1 MGLTELLIL
10 IAILAL
16 VTAILWA
23 LVALTRSRKG
33 KIRIA
38 LEKNIP
44 EYDLEELELREL
56 PNGGARM
63 VQRSFEEVMRQASEL
78 EHRDNAK
85 KRPRSKVLKT
95 DLSREAVLARRAAAL
110 AAAQEAMARGE
121 VPAEPDLFNGNNT
134 EQGGAQ
140 AEPEPE
146 PVTEAPVVPDFERPA
161 DQHEPE
167 PVTDWEPTWQVVADT
182 EPAHDLPSE
191 PEAAPEPVPTPDWA
205 SVAVRADQYQQD
217 GSDDDWL
224 DDVSPVRQVSKAAM
238 HGADD
243 SRREPAFSDM
253 HFDES
258 LGLVSQAPV
267 SEPEFEPEPEPEDV
281 FESEPDFE
289 PDDDVDPDDEFNDDN
304 TADYF
309 VESAVED
316 NDEPVKPAEP
326 RELGDMLDELLE
338 ERGVSPHVDYPAPVP
353 TPLLDPE
360 PEFEPE
366 PEPEPEYEPVPEA
379 EPLLDPEPEFEP
391 EPEPEPESE
400 PEPELVPE
408 YEPEPEYQPEP
419 EPEIEPAPETE
430 PEPEEEPLPDFESEV
445 DVEPEPQPQPVDS
458 FAAVENKDDIDDL
471 FKDEDEQRR
480 QGALEQETV
489 SAPKRFMSWAGAAL
503 GGMFGA
509 GRARSADEHPAE
521 DDERAR
527 RKAASERAVRES
539 AEQERLQRARQEE
552 QRAEELRRQA
562 QDDDPL
568 ADYSLND
575 DADPLYAEAE
585 ERPAVNEE
593 PEYDPAYDA
602 PAPEP
607 VKPPVEES
615 PYASSM
621 SAGMRASAARTP
633 TRNLRENQ
641 LSLDMPVE
649 EDERESSFSQ
659 VLVINVMARP
669 NTVIYGDEL
678 LQVLLGAGL
687 RFGDMSIF
695 HRHADRKGGPVLFSV
710 ANALNP
716 GTFDLNRISDFTTQG
731 VCFFMTLPNVANNML
746 AFEQMLATAKHT
758 QSALDAE
765 LKDDN
770 RSVMTAQTVE
780 HYRQRIRDFELQQI
794 KNSRQK

>member
-134 EQGGAQ
+134 EQGSAQ
-140 AEPEPE
+140 AEPEP
-146 PVTEAPVVPDFERPA
+146 
-161 DQHEPE
+161 QSEPE
-167 PVTDWEPTWQVVADT
+167 PQLQP
-182 EPAHDLPSE
+182 PE
-191 PEAAPEPVPTPDWA
+191 PEPEPIPTPDWA

-391 EPEPEPESE
+391 EPEPESE

-430 PEPEEEPLPDFESEV
+430 PEPEEEPEEEPLPDFESEV

-521 DDERAR
+521 DDERAL

-539 AEQERLQRARQEE
+539 AEQERLQRARHEE

-575 DADPLYAEAE
+575 DADPLYDSPSGRHVTHEESVRHESAWEQDDVQAWQQYAEAE